1 MSENERLARLETR
14 TDEQERR
21 LESIEQKLDRLLE
34 FSAYGKSS
42 IRVLLMVGSVLAAL
56 GAVVAWLFEKFN

>member
-1 MSENERLARLETR
+1 MSENERLARLEAR

-42 IRVLLMVGSVLAAL
+42 IRVLLLVGSVLAAL

>member
-1 MSENERLARLETR
+1 MSENERVARLETR

-56 GAVVAWLFEKFN
+56 GAVFAWAWDKIN

>member
-42 IRVLLMVGSVLAAL
+42 IRVLLLVGSVLAAL

>member
-1 MSENERLARLETR
+1 MSENERLARLEAR

-21 LESIEQKLDRLLE
+21 LESIEKKLDRLLE

-42 IRVLLMVGSVLAAL
+42 IRVLLLVGSVLAAL

>member
-1 MSENERLARLETR
+1 MSDGERLARLEAR

-21 LESIEQKLDRLLE
+21 LESIEKKLDRLLE

-42 IRVLLMVGSVLAAL
+42 IRVLLLVGSVLAAL
-56 GAVVAWLFEKFN
+56 GAVIAWFFEKFN

>member
-56 GAVVAWLFEKFN
+56 GAVFAWAWDKIN

>member
-1 MSENERLARLETR
+1 MSDGERLARLEAR

-21 LESIEQKLDRLLE
+21 LESIEKKLDRLLE

-42 IRVLLMVGSVLAAL
+42 IRVLLLVGSVLAAL
-56 GAVVAWLFEKFN
+56 GAVFAWCIEKFN